1 MTAPDRDVPMDIPV
15 VDLKS
20 FLIDPEIVRLV
31 PEEVARRHTLIPL
44 FRIKN
49 TVTVAIADP
58 YNVPAIDEVE
68 RHTQCQVDTVLANRE
83 QILAVIDQQFGH
95 ESVADLVRGIDTV
108 DNLETIREEKVDVR
122 EVQKI
127 AEEPPLIRLVNL
139 IILKAIDEGAS
150 DIHIEPSKDRLRV
163 RYRLD
168 GKLHEVQSLPRAL
181 HVSVAA
187 RLKIMS
193 SLDIIERRRPQ
204 DGRITVKVRNREVD
218 LRVST
223 FPTNLGEKI
232 VIRVL
237 DKDTGLLNLEGLG
250 FPAETMARVRKLIRR
265 PNGIFLVTGPTGS
278 GKTSTLYA
286 ALHEINAPAINIITL
301 EDPVEYQLEGI
312 NQGQINPGVGLTFAD
327 GLRAILRQDPNV
339 IFVGEIRDLETAE
352 IAVRASLT
360 GHLVF
365 STLHTNDAPSTV
377 TRLMDI
383 GIQPYLLSSSLL
395 GILAQRLVRRICQEC
410 IEPDDAAMP
419 MAQRMGIT
427 LPPGTRLMR
436 GRGCDACRSIGY
448 KGRVGI
454 FELLDIIPEIG
465 QLIAQ
470 RADTDTIR
478 QTARQAGMRSLRDDG
493 VLKAAAGQT
502 TLEEV
507 LSITQA

>member
-1 MTAPDRDVPMDIPV
+1 MDIPV

-20 FLIDPEIVRLV
+20 FLIDPEITQLV
-31 PEEVARRHTLIPL
+31 PEDMVRRHILLPL

-49 TVTVAIADP
+49 TLTVAIADP

-68 RHTQCQVDTVLANRE
+68 RYTQCQVDTVVANRE
-83 QILAVIDQQFGH
+83 QILEAIDQQFGH
-95 ESVADLVRGIDTV
+95 ESVADIVKGIDGIDLQTV
-108 DNLETIREEKVDVR
+108 KEESVDVK

-139 IILKAIDEGAS
+139 IVLKAIDQGAS
-150 DIHIEPSKDRLRV
+150 DIHIEPSRDRLRV

-168 GKLHEVQSLPRAL
+168 GKLQEVQSLPKAL
-181 HVSVAA
+181 QASVAA
-187 RLKIMS
+187 RIKIMS
-193 SLDIIERRRPQ
+193 NLDIIERRRPQ

-223 FPTNLGEKI
+223 FPANLGETI

-237 DKDTGLLNLEGLG
+237 DKDTGLLSLDGLG
-250 FPAETMARVRKLIRR
+250 FPQEALARARALIRR
-265 PNGIFLVTGPTGS
+265 PNGIVLVTGPTGS

-286 ALHEINAPAINIITL
+286 ALHEINVPTINIITM
-301 EDPVEYQLEGI
+301 EDPVEYQLDGI

-327 GLRAILRQDPNV
+327 GLRSILRQDPNV

-377 TRLMDI
+377 SRLIDI
-383 GIQPYLLSSSLL
+383 GIQPYLLASSLL
-395 GILAQRLVRRICQEC
+395 GILAQRLVRRVCQEC
-410 IEPDDAAMP
+410 QQPDDQA
-419 MAQRMGIT
+419 MAQAKQLGLS
-427 LPPGTRLMR
+427 LPSGSHFVR
-436 GRGCDACRSIGY
+436 GNGCSACHSMGY
-448 KGRVGI
+448 KGRIGL
-454 FELLDIIPEIG
+454 FELLEITPEIAS
-465 QLIAQ
+465 LIAK
-470 RADTDTIR
+470 RADTDEIR
-478 QTARQAGMRSLRDDG
+478 KAAQRAGMKMLRDDG
-493 VLKAAAGQT
+493 LLKAAAGQT

-507 LSITQA
+507 LSITQPG